1 MGTSLVSSASEPET
15 TQPIAERSGKML
27 SRLRLAIIGAATIV
41 AMSAC
46 ALATQTSSAPWSPAS
61 VTSAIT
67 VRSASAQVASGAKSY
82 QLAVTASCHA
92 DEQLLGGGFD
102 ASNVF
107 EYALF
112 LHASYPASNAW
123 TVKTNSISHYEL
135 DVYAYCLRGQPSLG
149 TKIVA
154 GADCPAGNTAL
165 SHGKTDDGQVTL
177 CSAQH
182 VASVTRIAT
191 PITLHAAA
199 NGYLAQS
206 ARAECPAGTVALD
219 GGSTIG
225 MALASK
231 ATSGLS
237 GWEATAG
244 GDGAGEVYAN
254 CVTLA

>member
-1 MGTSLVSSASEPET
+1 
-15 TQPIAERSGKML
+15 ML
-27 SRLRLAIIGAATIV
+27 LRPRLAITVIASV
-41 AMSAC
+41 LVMSAC

-82 QLAVTASCHA
+82 QLAVMASCHA

-112 LHASYPASNAW
+112 QHASYPANNAW
-123 TVKTNSISHYEL
+123 TVKRDSISHYDL

-154 GADCPAGNTAL
+154 GADCPAANTAL
-165 SHGKTDDGQVTL
+165 SHGKQEGGQVTL
-177 CSAQH
+177 CAAQH
-182 VASVTRIAT
+182 IASVTRVAT

-225 MALASK
+225 MALASR
-231 ATSGLS
+231 ATTGLS

-244 GDGAGEVYAN
+244 GDGAGEIYAN
-254 CVTLA
+254 CFTFA